1 MRGPLGWSC
10 KQCEKTDACNVQME
24 TATRGHVAMG
34 LDLESFSRSWEFP
47 QEAALGFM
55 ICTPVLMIKSFSP
68 LQLL

>member
-1 MRGPLGWSC
+1 M
-10 KQCEKTDACNVQME
+10 QME
-24 TATRGHVAMG
+24 TATRGHVAVG

-55 ICTPVLMIKSFSP
+55 IYTPVLMTKSFFP